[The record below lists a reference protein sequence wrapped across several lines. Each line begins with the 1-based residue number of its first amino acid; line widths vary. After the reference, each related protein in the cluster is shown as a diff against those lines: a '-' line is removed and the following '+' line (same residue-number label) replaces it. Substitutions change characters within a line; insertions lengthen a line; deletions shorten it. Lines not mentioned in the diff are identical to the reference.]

1 MTFLLAFFA
10 TVAGAVV
17 GFALGAVIGA
27 VAAAGFG
34 MSNFEGVAGYFIMF
48 FCGPLGGLIGMIIG
62 AVWMLWRRG
71 VRTFSGIAGRFALI
85 VVTIAVL
92 SAGGVSLIFAV

>member
-34 MSNFEGVAGYFIMF
+34 MSSFDT
-48 FCGPLGGLIGMIIG
+48 L
-62 AVWMLWRRG
+62 
-71 VRTFSGIAGRFALI
+71 
-85 VVTIAVL
+85 
-92 SAGGVSLIFAV
+92 